1 MKLMKLFALAFMVF
15 MVVPVF
21 GQTQMKV
28 NVPFEFSV
36 NNHVMPAGNYIVQRV
51 NETAVLIRSVDS
63 RDVARVSLTEA
74 AGGGNTLKSPSLTF
88 AKLGDQHYLTS
99 AWFSHDSAGRQFAP
113 VKPKLTPNEGETTTA
128 ASN

>member
-1 MKLMKLFALAFMVF
+1 
-15 MVVPVF
+15 MVVPMF

-51 NETAVLIRSVDS
+51 NETAVLIRSVES
-63 RDVARVSLTEA
+63 RNVARVSLTEA
-74 AGGGNTLKSPSLTF
+74 AGGGTALKAPSLTF
-88 AKLGDQHYLTS
+88 AKIGDQHYLAS
-99 AWFSHDSAGRQFAP
+99 AWFAHDNIGRQFAP
-113 VKPKLTPNEGETTTA
+113 VKMKLAKTERETITA